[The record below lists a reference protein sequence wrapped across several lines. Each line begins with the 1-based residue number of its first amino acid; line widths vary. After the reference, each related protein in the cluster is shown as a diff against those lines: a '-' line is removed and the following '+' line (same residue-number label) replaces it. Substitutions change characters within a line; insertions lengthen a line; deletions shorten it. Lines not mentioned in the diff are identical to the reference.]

1 MITHGPAPTGG
12 YVVIRDGFAVCAS
25 PSADRA
31 RIIAERLARQEGVD
45 VGTHEMR
52 VFDTAPSS
60 PAPPG
65 SAGRIRRADLAVL
78 DQSIAK
84 LAAALATSDWDAD
97 LVALI
102 EAEENG
108 RTRSGALVA
117 IRARMA
123 MVR

>member
-65 SAGRIRRADLAVL
+65 SAGSVDLAVL

-97 LVALI
+97 LDALI